1 MNYAEQIIQSMVV
14 ELRTTNPGTDMDF
27 FMKPLSKQQ
36 TEVLLVYI
44 GEMKEELRNRRKFDQ
59 DNVTMAEKLGKAL
72 ACLETIRDNKF
83 PLTLAKVD
91 LLQEMAGNYLKSI
104 QS

>member
-59 DNVTMAEKLGKAL
+59 DNVTMAEKFGKAL
-72 ACLETIRDNKF
+72 ACLENIRDNKF